1 MFGLYLQF
9 VLEYIAVILLY
20 KHLRYIV
27 KMSEENLVQ
36 DLNDS
41 FALVEKKDKTKSD
54 YERIKQLLKTKKISY
69 TLSFF
74 LLTSRNL
81 GDIKLVKLLLDYGQA
96 HSVAWFSQAIA
107 KSAENGY
114 VEVVKLLLGDSRFDP
129 SADNDE
135 ALVRSAE
142 NGHTEVVKLLLND
155 PRVSANTQDS
165 FALRVSAENG
175 HTEVVR
181 LLLND
186 TSETRAD
193 PSAEDNE
200 ALLLS
205 ANNGHTEV
213 VRLLLNDTS
222 DTRADPRAE
231 ESYALRWSADRAY
244 PEIVELLLVDGR
256 ADPAAQESYALRWS
270 ARYGHL
276 EVVKLLLEDGRA
288 DPRAEESYAL
298 QWSAQNGHLEVVK
311 LLLEDRRANPAASES
326 HALRWS
332 ARHGHLEVVKL
343 LLEDGRAD
351 PSNRRSEAIA
361 WSSMRGRLETTRL
374 LLKDGRADPF
384 QSDPKWNIFFQ
395 APLAKEVRNL
405 LVAAFFI
412 KFSAGKSDS
421 AAALVNL
428 HFKYDESSWQIKDT
442 GVPFSSVFSEFTLLF
457 QTYDNV
463 FVEDKDQLNLGYL
476 FEFSNKQLKMLKNR
490 FKYLQN
496 DQERKI
502 KNTAFAYFFMIQYS
516 LIQVEEGK
524 LDSVYEDAETW
535 SFAVAK
541 EILLDQWLQTMGS
554 NFDSK
559 PLLTQEYEKLQEMDT
574 ETEEY
579 KQALKRLARLMS
591 ISDTDDANL
600 LKKIENKLF
609 PKLKNK
615 KVQGEQPKRKRAKL
629 EKKAPPEPKM
639 LPDWIDLNF
648 KQKLKF

>member
-222 DTRADPRAE
+222 DTRADP
-231 ESYALRWSADRAY
+231 
-244 PEIVELLLVDGR
+244 
-256 ADPAAQESYALRWS
+256 AAQESYALRWS
-270 ARYGHL
+270 AR
-276 EVVKLLLEDGRA
+276 
-288 DPRAEESYAL
+288 
-298 QWSAQNGHLEVVK
+298 NGHVEVVK
-311 LLLEDRRANPAASES
+311 LLLEDRRANPAAQESFALQLSAEYGHVEVVKLLLVDGRADPAASES

-591 ISDTDDANL
+591 ISDTDDTNL
-600 LKKIENKLF
+600 LNKIENKLF

>member
-1 MFGLYLQF
+1 
-9 VLEYIAVILLY
+9 
-20 KHLRYIV
+20 
-27 KMSEENLVQ
+27 MSEENLVQ

-114 VEVVKLLLGDSRFDP
+114 VEVVKLLLSDSRFDP

-155 PRVSANTQDS
+155 PRVSANTEDS

-186 TSETRAD
+186 TSDTRAD

-205 ANNGHTEV
+205 AENGHTEV

-222 DTRADPRAE
+222 NTRADPAAQ

-244 PEIVELLLVDGR
+244 PEIVKLLLVDGR

-361 WSSMRGRLETTRL
+361 WSSIQGRLETTRL
-374 LLKDGRADPF
+374 LLKDGRANPF
-384 QSDPKWNIFFQ
+384 QTDSEWNILLQ
-395 APLAKEVRNL
+395 ATLAKEIRNL

-428 HFKYDESSWQIKDT
+428 HFKYDESSWQIQDT
-442 GVPFSSVFSEFTLLF
+442 GVPFSSVFSEFKLLF
-457 QTYDNV
+457 QAYDNV

-476 FEFSNKQLKMLKNR
+476 LQFSNKQLKMLKNR

-574 ETEEY
+574 ETEQY

-591 ISDTDDANL
+591 ISDTDDTNL
-600 LKKIENKLF
+600 LKKIEEKLF
-609 PKLKNK
+609 TKSKEKTL
-615 KVQGEQPKRKRAKL
+615 QELQPERKRAKL
-629 EKKAPPEPKM
+629 EKKAPPKPKM